1 MGSAEKVCTMN
12 IYKLFI
18 VAKDLLYGNDSE
30 KVVWEIERTVT
41 LEVLG
46 GIGHG

>member
-1 MGSAEKVCTMN
+1 MGSAEKVCTMI

-18 VAKDLLYGNDSE
+18 VAKKVYDSE
-30 KVVWEIERTVT
+30 ICFGTLRGVPVT

-46 GIGHG
+46 GVVQR